1 MKEIAEKKAKKSAKQ
16 KDAPNVQEE
25 DNGDV
30 FHMFDGVES
39 DDQEDLLYFPAEDDP
54 FKEFDF
60 TVPSVQSADHQ
71 EPEALNLDTL
81 VDDFVSQIDPSE
93 EHNEESS
100 VIPDENPQQVDPFFA
115 EPVESSPLPAESS
128 PLPAE
133 SSPLPDVSSPLQSNE
148 TNDELTPTS
157 EEVTERSLEDN
168 ENPVIDYLDEL
179 YNYAVSQ
186 TIHFY
191 HCLLGYIASVNCLM
205 CEHSLKQSHLVT
217 EQTRTNITFPWPR
230 WSSPQA
236 GWASKRE
243 WGTPW
248 ARGR

>member
-100 VIPDENPQQVDPFFA
+100 AIPDENPQQVDPFFA
-115 EPVESSPLPAESS
+115 ESAESS

-133 SSPLPDVSSPLQSNE
+133 SSPLPDASSSLQSNE
-148 TNDELTPTS
+148 TNDELPPTS

-191 HCLLGYIASVNCLM
+191 HCLLGYMA
-205 CEHSLKQSHLVT
+205 
-217 EQTRTNITFPWPR
+217 
-230 WSSPQA
+230 
-236 GWASKRE
+236 
-243 WGTPW
+243 
-248 ARGR
+248 